1 MTHIY
6 SCFFRLLTCQ
16 IGGERHCERKA
27 LKKINAKNFPGA
39 FYLAF
44 CLDVTVLVW
53 SNQYLPLAACPPS
66 LALISLHETGG
77 SSGMEPRETGVKWNI
92 NWFFWS
98 QWSNPLMFLLSLF
111 LQWATFS
118 QSMTYRLR
126 LIIKNDSGK
135 KLYLEWYS
143 CHGQKSYLCV
153 TFSSYNIFPGS
164 WQNSPALP
172 P

>member
-1 MTHIY
+1 MCRHARSHPRSPIAKIVIQKMTHIY

-39 FYLAF
+39 FYLAH

-135 KLYLEWYS
+135 NY
-143 CHGQKSYLCV
+143 
-153 TFSSYNIFPGS
+153 I
-164 WQNSPALP
+164 
-172 P
+172 